1 MRWLVLSAVGSPE
14 AVTDYTDPKGA
25 GVSEAAHDLTTSRR
39 GVASWRQITELLGIL
54 TISQLKARYR
64 RSFLGFLWSLIVPL
78 FQIVVI
84 GFVFQG
90 LLQHNIPNYTIKFL
104 VALLPWTLFN
114 DTVLGSCPTFLRF
127 RDVVKKI
134 YFPRWSLPVSIV
146 TSSLVHFLLSMAILF
161 GVFLVVP
168 VVFDPIFVFL
178 IPLVLIEITMLTG
191 LSLAF
196 SMLHTYYQDVEY
208 ALGAIV
214 RMFFFVTPV
223 MYPTSEIPESYQYWF
238 LFNPMA
244 TICEGFRGVLLR
256 HELPL
261 PEHLMAATIFS
272 ILSVVVGVLIY
283 RRMNAQ
289 LPEVL

>member
-1 MRWLVLSAVGSPE
+1 MRPP
-14 AVTDYTDPKGA
+14 VTVRTTRQA
-25 GVSEAAHDLTTSRR
+25 GRSKPGWQKFS
-39 GVASWRQITELLGIL
+39 ELLGIL

-64 RSFLGFLWSLIVPL
+64 RSLLGFLWSLIVPL

-90 LLQHNIPNYTIKFL
+90 LLQHDIPNYTIQFL
-104 VALLPWTLFN
+104 VALLPWTFFN
-114 DTVLGSCPTFLRF
+114 DTVLASCPTFLKF

-134 YFPRWSLPVSIV
+134 YFPRWSLPISIV

-161 GVFLVVP
+161 AIFLIIP
-168 VVFDPIFVFL
+168 VAFSPIFLFL
-178 IPLVLIEITMLTG
+178 IPLTLILIIMLCG
-191 LSLAF
+191 LSLGFA
-196 SMLHTYYQDVEY
+196 MLHTYYQDVEY
-208 ALGAIV
+208 ALGALV

-223 MYPTSEIPESYQYWF
+223 MYPTSEIPEHYQYWF

-244 TICEGFRGVLLR
+244 TICEGYRGILLR

-261 PEHLMAATIFS
+261 PEHLAVTTLVS
-272 ILSVVVGVLIY
+272 IVCLVAGIIIY
-283 RRMNAQ
+283 RRMSPQ

>member
-1 MRWLVLSAVGSPE
+1 M
-14 AVTDYTDPKGA
+14 
-25 GVSEAAHDLTTSRR
+25 SEALRETSERR
-39 GVASWRQITELLGIL
+39 ASRAGGWRRLAELLGIL

-104 VALLPWTLFN
+104 VALLPWTFFN
-114 DTVLGSCPTFLRF
+114 DTVLASCPTFLKF

-134 YFPRWSLPVSIV
+134 YFPRWALPISIV
-146 TSSLVHFLLSMAILF
+146 SSSLVHFLLSMVILF
-161 GVFLVVP
+161 AVFVIIP
-168 VVFDPIFVFL
+168 VKFDPIFLYL
-178 IPLVLIEITMLTG
+178 IPLLLLEIIMLSG
-191 LSLAF
+191 LSLGF

-223 MYPTSEIPESYQYWF
+223 MYPTSEIPEEYQYWF

-244 TICEGFRGVLLR
+244 TICEGFRGILLR
-256 HELPL
+256 HELPE
-261 PEHLMAATIFS
+261 PEHLISTTIVS
-272 ILSVVVGVLIY
+272 ILCLVLGIAIY
-283 RRMNAQ
+283 RRMSRQ

>member
-1 MRWLVLSAVGSPE
+1 MSDANAEQDSAQVVRASATGRTLRLRQVL
-14 AVTDYTDPKGA
+14 D
-25 GVSEAAHDLTTSRR
+25 
-39 GVASWRQITELLGIL
+39 LLGIL

-114 DTVLGSCPTFLRF
+114 DTVLAACPTFLRF

-134 YFPRWSLPVSIV
+134 YFPRWTLPISIV
-146 TSSLVHFLLSMAILF
+146 TSSLVHFLLSIVILF
-161 GVFLVVP
+161 AIFVIIP
-168 VVFDPIFVFL
+168 VAFDPIFLFL
-178 IPLVLIEITMLTG
+178 IPLALIETVMLAG
-191 LSLAF
+191 LALGF
-196 SMLHTYYQDVEY
+196 SVLHTYYQDVEY
-208 ALGAIV
+208 ALGALV
-214 RMFFFVTPV
+214 RMFFFITPV
-223 MYPTSEIPESYQYWF
+223 MYPTSEIPEAYRYWF

-256 HELPL
+256 QELPHT
-261 PEHLMAATIFS
+261 EHLIAAAAFS
-272 ILSVVVGVLIY
+272 VISLIVGIAIY
-283 RRMNAQ
+283 RRLSPQ

>member
-1 MRWLVLSAVGSPE
+1 MDADQHDS
-14 AVTDYTDPKGA
+14 KGA
-25 GVSEAAHDLTTSRR
+25 GVNAQPQQQSKVGPRR
-39 GVASWRQITELLGIL
+39 VSWRQLTELMQIL

-90 LLQHNIPNYTIKFL
+90 LLQHDIPNYTVQFL
-104 VALLPWTLFN
+104 VALLPWTFFN
-114 DTVLGSCPTFLRF
+114 DTVLASCPTYLKF

-134 YFPRWSLPVSIV
+134 YFPRWSLPISIV
-146 TSSLVHFLLSMAILF
+146 TSSLVHFLLSMIILF
-161 GVFLVVP
+161 AIFIIIP
-168 VVFDPIFVFL
+168 VAFDPVFIYL
-178 IPLVLIEITMLTG
+178 IPLTLMLIVMLSG

-208 ALGAIV
+208 ALGALV

-244 TICEGFRGVLLR
+244 TICEGYRGILLR

-261 PEHLMAATIFS
+261 PEHLAATAIV
-272 ILSVVVGVLIY
+272 SVIVLVVGIVIY
-283 RRMNAQ
+283 RRMSPQ

>member
-1 MRWLVLSAVGSPE
+1 
-14 AVTDYTDPKGA
+14 VT
-25 GVSEAAHDLTTSRR
+25 EDLHQQRTGRDLD
-39 GVASWRQITELLGIL
+39 SWRQLTELLQIL

-104 VALLPWTLFN
+104 VALLPWTFFN
-114 DTVLGSCPTFLRF
+114 DTVLASCPTFLKF
-127 RDVVKKI
+127 RNVVKKI
-134 YFPRWSLPVSIV
+134 YFPRWSLPISIV
-146 TSSLVHFLLSMAILF
+146 SSSFVHFLLSMVILF
-161 GVFLVVP
+161 AIFLIIPVAFSPVFLW
-168 VVFDPIFVFL
+168 L
-178 IPLVLIEITMLTG
+178 ILLVIIEIVMLSG
-191 LSLAF
+191 LALMF

-208 ALGAIV
+208 ALGALM
-214 RMFFFVTPV
+214 RMFFFITPV

-244 TICEGFRGVLLR
+244 TICEGFRGILLR

-261 PEHLMAATIFS
+261 PEHLAATTIFAIAS
-272 ILSVVVGVLIY
+272 LVVGILIY
-283 RRMNAQ
+283 RRMSPQ

>member
-1 MRWLVLSAVGSPE
+1 MSAQSQQQSTVQ
-14 AVTDYTDPKGA
+14 
-25 GVSEAAHDLTTSRR
+25 R
-39 GVASWRQITELLGIL
+39 GQGSWRQLTELLQIL
-54 TISQLKARYR
+54 TISQLKARYW

-90 LLQHNIPNYTIKFL
+90 LLQHDIPNYTIQFL
-104 VALLPWTLFN
+104 VALLPWTFFN
-114 DTVLGSCPTFLRF
+114 DTVLGSCPTFLKF

-134 YFPRWSLPVSIV
+134 YFPRWSLPISIV
-146 TSSLVHFLLSMAILF
+146 SSSLVHFMLSMVILF
-161 GVFLVVP
+161 AIFIIIP
-168 VVFDPIFVFL
+168 VAFDPIFLAL
-178 IPLVLIEITMLTG
+178 IPLTLLLIIMLCG

-208 ALGAIV
+208 ALGALV
-214 RMFFFVTPV
+214 RMFFFITPV

-244 TICEGFRGVLLR
+244 TICEGYRGILLR

-261 PEHLMAATIFS
+261 PEHLIATTIFS
-272 ILSVVVGVLIY
+272 LLVLVIGIVIY
-283 RRMNAQ
+283 RRMSPQ